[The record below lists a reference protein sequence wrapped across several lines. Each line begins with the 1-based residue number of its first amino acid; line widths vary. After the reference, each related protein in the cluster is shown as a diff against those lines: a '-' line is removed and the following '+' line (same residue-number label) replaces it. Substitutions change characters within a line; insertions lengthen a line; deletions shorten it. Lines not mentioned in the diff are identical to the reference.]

1 MSGNIVTSLVQFT
14 QLSGLEM
21 NAHLVVEEKPARLE
35 QKLITL
41 SKYVEKYSQGWKKR
55 LELADLLYETGN
67 WQQAVAEYRQ
77 VISRQPELID
87 VRLQLG
93 KILQLMGLEKEA
105 IEIYEK
111 ALLLSENEGTQN
123 HIKGLI
129 AVCRSESQKAIIAF
143 NLAAALE
150 PDKVVHW
157 LALAQVHQGRENPI
171 GTLSALKQVLSIN
184 PDDVVALIYSY
195 DALMAVGDIQTA
207 RERLNR
213 AIALAED
220 DFRVL
225 QRQIDQRCQMRLV
238 SGKEGK
244 QTKNM
249 ITSVLQQAPH
259 GAEAHNSLSY
269 YYILR
274 GDWQQGIEVLAE
286 FTAEHPNHPYG
297 WYHYGWCLFHTGKY
311 QKAAEMMGKAYHLY
325 PHDCEIYRGL
335 CEILPLEPL
344 PLPLSCEERGVRG
357 EGRGVRGDG
366 SKTTLASIV
375 EEMLK
380 RFPERWSVWATA
392 GRVLV
397 ECFQEIERGCQVSE
411 QGTHLQ
417 PQLADAWFRH
427 GRVLAL
433 AGKHQEAVQ
442 VLEKGWHILPPG
454 GYLQSVPAAVWL
466 GESYQVLRDVGASKR
481 WWEAACEGSQELR
494 AFNPVAADYWLG
506 RALAGLG
513 DKLGAIQ
520 AYESALSQQLLYPAR
535 GEVEKILK
543 RLKGKLRK
551 ASGG

>member
-1 MSGNIVTSLVQFT
+1 
-14 QLSGLEM
+14 M
-21 NAHLVVEEKPARLE
+21 NAHLVLEEKPARLE

-41 SKYVEKYSQGWKKR
+41 SKYVDKYPQGWKKR
-55 LELADLLYETGN
+55 LELADLLYEMGN

-77 VISRQPELID
+77 VIERQPQLID

-105 IEIYEK
+105 LEIYEK

-123 HIKGLI
+123 HINGLI
-129 AVCRSESQKAIIAF
+129 AVCRGESQKAIIAF

-150 PDKVVHW
+150 PDKVVHS
-157 LALAQVHQGRENPI
+157 LALAQVHHGRENPF
-171 GTLSALKQVLSIN
+171 GTLSALKQVLSVN
-184 PDDVVALIYSY
+184 PDDVVALISSH
-195 DALMAVGDIQTA
+195 DALKAVGDIQTA

-213 AIALAED
+213 AIALAGD
-220 DFRVL
+220 DLRVL

-238 SGKEGK
+238 SGQEGK
-244 QTKNM
+244 LTKKM
-249 ITSVLQQAPH
+249 ITSALQQAPH

-274 GDWQQGIEVLAE
+274 GDWTQGVEVLAK

-297 WYHYGWCLFHTGKY
+297 WYYYGRCLFHTGEY
-311 QKAAEMMGKAYHLY
+311 QKAAEIMWKAYDLY

-335 CEILPLEPL
+335 CEILPLEPHHARCYNGGNL
-344 PLPLSCEERGVRG
+344 RNALAPLPLSCEERGVRG
-357 EGRGVRGDG
+357 
-366 SKTTLASIV
+366 LASIV

-397 ECFQEIERGCQVSE
+397 EYFQEIERGCQVSE

-433 AGKHQEAVQ
+433 AGKHQEAVE
-442 VLEKGWHILPPG
+442 VLEKGSHILPPG
-454 GYLQSVPAAVWL
+454 GSLQLVPGLVWL
-466 GESYQVLRDVGASKR
+466 GESYQVLKDVGASKR
-481 WWEAACEGSQELR
+481 WWEAACEESQELR
-494 AFNPVAADYWLG
+494 AFNPAGADYWLG
-506 RALAGLG
+506 RALVGLG

-520 AYESALSQQLLYPAR
+520 AYERALSQQLLYPPR
-535 GEVEKILK
+535 EEVEKILQ
-543 RLKGKLRK
+543 RLKGKKRK
-551 ASGG
+551 GSAS